1 MSEFSSSSSSS
12 ESVWVQETGGWETPS
27 SNLYCHPFGHQS
39 LDVAG
44 PGAPDS
50 ASELAVKAFRAVV
63 TYEDKRDGREYI
75 TPFVE
80 AVVRDFREKEDQ
92 PQEDDIN
99 EGLILHEVRLSL
111 SSTHPYT

>member
-1 MSEFSSSSSSS
+1 MWPFSP
-12 ESVWVQETGGWETPS
+12 WR
-27 SNLYCHPFGHQS
+27 FRR
-39 LDVAG
+39 
-44 PGAPDS
+44 APDS